1 MREIKLKKG
10 ASMGENRQEEI
21 IIHPRKGKNELDL
34 PENGLLLVNP
44 TEAADCINR
53 LRRQGA
59 ARRNLFNSNL
69 AVDTERGFFAA
80 GPAIGAP
87 MAALTLE
94 KLIALGA
101 KRVILCG
108 WCGALAPELR
118 VGDVLLPDRAEVGEG
133 TSAYYGDSR
142 PLHPH
147 PGLRT
152 ELAKLL
158 QSADILL
165 HKGTVWSTDAVY
177 REDRRQLA
185 ELRRSRGVSAV
196 DMEFSAL
203 CAVAAFRRVA
213 FAGVL
218 VVSDELSGASWR
230 PGFNSPLFH
239 EKKSAVLSAMFS
251 VVGTLK
257 EG

>member
-1 MREIKLKKG
+1 
-10 ASMGENRQEEI
+10 MGENWPEEI
-21 IIHPRKGKNELDL
+21 IIHPRKGKNELGL

-44 TEAADCINR
+44 TEAADCIKY

-69 AVDTERGFFAA
+69 AVDIEGRFFAA

-94 KLIALGA
+94 KLIALDA

-108 WCGALAPELR
+108 WCGAVAPELR
-118 VGDVLLPDRAEVGEG
+118 IGDVLLPDRAEVGEG
-133 TSAYYGDSR
+133 TSAYYGDFR

-147 PGLRT
+147 SGLRT

-158 QSADILL
+158 ELRDISL
-165 HKGTVWSTDAVY
+165 HEGTVWSTDAVY

-185 ELRRSRGVSAV
+185 ELRRSRGVVAV

-203 CAVAAFRRVA
+203 CAVAAFRRIA
-213 FAGVL
+213 FAAVL

-230 PGFNSPLFH
+230 PGFNSPLFQ
-239 EKKSAVLSAMFS
+239 EKKSAVLAAMLA
-251 VVGTLK
+251 VIGTLK

>member
-1 MREIKLKKG
+1 
-10 ASMGENRQEEI
+10 MGENWPEEI
-21 IIHPRKGKNELDL
+21 IIHPRKGKNELGL
-34 PENGLLLVNP
+34 PANGLLLVNP
-44 TEAADCINR
+44 TEAADCISR

-108 WCGALAPELR
+108 WCGAVSPELR
-118 VGDVLLPDRAEVGEG
+118 IGDLLLPDRAEAGEG
-133 TSAYYGDSR
+133 TSAYYDASR

-147 PGLRT
+147 SGLRT
-152 ELAKLL
+152 ELVKLL
-158 QSADILL
+158 ELRDISR
-165 HKGTVWSTDAVY
+165 HAGAVWSTDAVY

-185 ELRRSRGVSAV
+185 ELRRSRGVVAV

-213 FAGVL
+213 FAAVL

-239 EKKSAVLSAMFS
+239 EKKSAVLAAMLA
-251 VVGTLK
+251 VIGTLK